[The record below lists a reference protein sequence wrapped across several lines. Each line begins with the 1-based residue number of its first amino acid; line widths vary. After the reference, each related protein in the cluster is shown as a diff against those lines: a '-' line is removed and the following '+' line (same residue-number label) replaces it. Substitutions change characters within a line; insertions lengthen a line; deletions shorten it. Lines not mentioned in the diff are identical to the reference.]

1 MADAVPGEA
10 GREAPART
18 GRLGLDIA
26 AIVSCIAEAVIVVR
40 AADGCIVF
48 WNRAAE
54 TIFGYPAADAVGRSV
69 EIIVPDGHL
78 ERHRA
83 GLRRFAAGASGA
95 LVDSGRTRE
104 LPAKHR
110 SGAELRVELSLSRI
124 GGAGEYA
131 LAIIRD
137 VTERSRAEREHARL
151 LAEQAAR
158 AEAEAAARREALLAE
173 ASVILASSLDY
184 EVTVSR
190 VAQLVVPW
198 LADWCFF
205 DLEDDDGTIQRVAVA
220 CADPE
225 RSDLARALRAFPPI
239 DDRAAGV
246 PLTLRTGE
254 PQVVPAVD
262 DAYLQRAAR
271 SAEHLRL
278 LRSIGVRSFSFVPLI
293 ARGRTLGVLSLAT
306 AESGRSYAQN
316 DLRLAEELARRVALG
331 VDNARLYREAERAI
345 QVRDEFLASASHE
358 LRTPVTAIRAYAQV
372 LLRRAERNRA
382 QAGEETVEAL
392 QRIDEATSRLSAQIG
407 QLLDLARLQNGR
419 PLALDL
425 RLTDLV
431 ALLRQCVAV
440 QQHLTA
446 LHRLSFESD
455 RTRLACR
462 ADTLRLERAIGGV
475 LANAVKYSPAGSP
488 IAVSL
493 TAEPVA
499 AGFEAI
505 IRVSDAGMGIPAA
518 DLPHV
523 FERFYRGSN
532 VRGVIAGTGVG
543 LAAAQEILAQHG
555 GRIAIESEVDR
566 GTAVTIRI
574 PCEAGDRVG
583 RKQARHAPRPLR
595 RIHSAR

>member
-1 MADAVPGEA
+1 MADDVRGEA
-10 GREAPART
+10 EPGAPARS
-18 GRLGLDIA
+18 GRLGLDIG
-26 AIVSCIAEAVIVVR
+26 AIVSRIAEAVVVVR
-40 AADGCIVF
+40 TADDCIVF
-48 WNRAAE
+48 WNHAAE
-54 TIFGYPAADAVGRSV
+54 TIFGYSAEEAVGRSV
-69 EIIVPDGHL
+69 EIIVPEAYL

-83 GLRRFAAGASGA
+83 GLRRVAEGGGTII
-95 LVDSGRTRE
+95 DSGKVLE
-104 LPAKHR
+104 LPATHR
-110 SGAELRVELSLSRI
+110 SGAERRIELSLSRVGD
-124 GGAGEYA
+124 GGRYA

-137 VTERSRAEREHARL
+137 VTERSRAEREQARL
-151 LAEQAAR
+151 QAEQAAR
-158 AEAEAAARREALLAE
+158 AEAEAAVRREALLAE
-173 ASVILASSLDY
+173 ASVILSSSLDY
-184 EVTVSR
+184 EVTISR
-190 VAQLVVPW
+190 VAQLVVPR

-205 DLEDDDGTIQRVAVA
+205 DLEDDGGAIQRVAVA

-225 RSDLARALRAFPPI
+225 RSDLARALRAFPPL
-239 DDRAAGV
+239 DERAAGV
-246 PLTLRTGE
+246 PLTLRTGA
-254 PQVVPAVD
+254 PQFVPAVD
-262 DAYLQRAAR
+262 DGFLERAAR
-271 SAEHLRL
+271 SEEHLRL
-278 LRSIGVRSFSFVPLI
+278 LRLVGVRSFIFVPLI

-306 AESGRSYAQN
+306 AESGRSYGEN

-419 PLALDL
+419 QIELDL

-455 RTRLACR
+455 RPRLACR
-462 ADTLRLERAIGGV
+462 ADTLRLERAIGSV
-475 LANAVKYSPAGSP
+475 LTNAVKYSPGGSP

-493 TAEPVA
+493 TAEPVPG
-499 AGFEAI
+499 GFEAI
-505 IRVSDAGMGIPAA
+505 IRVIDAGMGIPAT

-532 VRGVIAGTGVG
+532 VRGLIAGTGIG
-543 LAAAQEILAQHG
+543 LAAAQEIIAQHG
-555 GRIAIESEVDR
+555 GRIGIESVEGH

-574 PCEAGDRVG
+574 PCEAGDRFG
-583 RKQARHAPRPLR
+583 RKPARHAPRPLR
-595 RIHSAR
+595 RVHSSR

>member
-1 MADAVPGEA
+1 MADDERGSA
-10 GREAPART
+10 GSGTPARP
-18 GRLGLDIA
+18 GRMGLDIG
-26 AIVSCIAEAVIVVR
+26 AIVSRIAEAVIVVR

-54 TIFGYPAADAVGRSV
+54 TIFGYAAAEAVGRSV
-69 EIIVPDGHL
+69 ELIVPPGYL
-78 ERHRA
+78 EQHRA
-83 GLRRFAAGASGA
+83 GLQRFAGGSNGA
-95 LVDSGRTRE
+95 LVDSGRVRE
-104 LPAKHR
+104 LPAIHR
-110 SGAELRVELSLSRI
+110 SGAELRIELSLSRI
-124 GGAGEYA
+124 GDDGGYA

-137 VTERSRAEREHARL
+137 VTERSRVEREHARL

-158 AEAEAAARREALLAE
+158 AEAEAAAHREALLAE

-190 VAQLVVPW
+190 VAQLVVPR

-205 DLEDDDGTIQRVAVA
+205 DLEDDVGAVQRVAVA

-225 RSDLARALRAFPPI
+225 RADLARALRAFPPL
-239 DDRAAGV
+239 DDRTAGV
-246 PLTLRTGE
+246 PLTLHSGE
-254 PQVVPAVD
+254 PQLVPAVEERF
-262 DAYLQRAAR
+262 LERAAR
-271 SAEHLRL
+271 SEEHLRL
-278 LRSIGVRSFSFVPLI
+278 LRLVGVRSFIFVPLI

-306 AESGRSYAQN
+306 AESGRVYGQN
-316 DLRLAEELARRVALG
+316 DLSLAGALARRVALG

-345 QVRDEFLASASHE
+345 HVRDEFLASASHE

-382 QAGEETVEAL
+382 QAGDETVEAL

-419 PLALDL
+419 QLELDL

-446 LHRLSFESD
+446 LHRLGFESD
-455 RTRLACR
+455 RARLPCR

-475 LANAVKYSPAGSP
+475 LANAVKYSPGGSP
-488 IAVSL
+488 ITVSL
-493 TAEPVA
+493 AAEPVA
-499 AGFEAI
+499 GGFEAI
-505 IRVSDAGMGIPAA
+505 IRVTDAGMGIPAA

-543 LAAAQEILAQHG
+543 LAAAQEIVAQHG
-555 GRIAIESEVDR
+555 GRIAIQSELDR
-566 GTAVTIRI
+566 GTEVTIRI
-574 PCEAGDRVG
+574 PCEPGDRFG
-583 RKQARHAPRPLR
+583 RKPARHTPRPLR
-595 RIHSAR
+595 RVHTAR